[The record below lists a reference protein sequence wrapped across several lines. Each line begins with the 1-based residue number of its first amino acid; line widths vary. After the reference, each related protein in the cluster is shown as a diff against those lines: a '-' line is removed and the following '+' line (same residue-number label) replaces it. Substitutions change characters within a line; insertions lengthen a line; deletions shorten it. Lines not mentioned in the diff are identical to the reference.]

1 MTNEQIGQI
10 LKAIKDGEDKIK
22 HYVDDSIDDLESEVE
37 KLSSST
43 EQKLNA
49 SLEKLSRLE
58 TSVNAVSNAVTEI
71 KNQIQN
77 NVTTMLSAKLDHV
90 LATLSAVE
98 SNSLSDLQSSITAL
112 STKVD
117 AKSKENFTA
126 INDGTTNVLRD
137 VNTISNSLHSSIS
150 SGFASTTKGLND
162 VQAVLS
168 PIQSSI
174 IKELNVVL
182 SSLSEESSSL
192 TSTIRTN
199 STKILSKVDDSHNAT
214 KQALIS
220 AIKDAKDTGLIA
232 VSTLIEELK
241 TITTTKIDSLDSL
254 ASKNTGTLNFVKEF
268 IVNCSSYLSAL
279 ESKITSSYEAWLRVA
294 TENATISADLNVGA
308 AAVLEAI
315 KELDDLKLL
324 VANVKYLCEQATTT
338 TYSSMQS
345 LVGLLDKLP
354 SVERI
359 DSFIQ
364 KTSNLSMAA
373 DISEISANAIGI
385 MKAVKPEKGVF

>member
-22 HYVDDSIDDLESEVE
+22 HYVDDSIDDLKSEVE

-199 STKILSKVDDSHNAT
+199 STKILNKVDDSHNAT

-254 ASKNTGTLNFVKEF
+254 TSKNTGTLNFVKEF